1 LSVDLEEWS
10 DARLAGVPVPSRER
24 LPPSLEEPVARLLDL
39 LATTGARATFFTL
52 GRVAR
57 RYPDLVR
64 RIAGQHEIATHGDSH
79 TDVSVL
85 GPARLGRE
93 IAESRRRLQDLSGQ
107 EVIGYRAP
115 NWSLAGSLDWAAA
128 VFAEQGL
135 RYDSSLIPGAGFLF
149 VRGRRDGRRGP
160 HPLPECPS
168 IWEFPPTVMRLPGL
182 SFTPAGGAFLRA
194 LPLGIA
200 LGALARAEMR
210 GEVPHV
216 HLHPWEIEPQ
226 AQGPSGRARR
236 ALLFAGSASLP
247 GKLAAILARWRG
259 TAIET
264 VWAELAGEDAS
275 PAPTLG
281 AARAG

>member
-1 LSVDLEEWS
+1 
-10 DARLAGVPVPSRER
+10 VPAQSRER
-24 LPPSLEEPVARLLDL
+24 LPPSLEEPVARLLVL
-39 LATTGARATFFTL
+39 LAEAGARATFFTL

-64 RIAGQHEIATHGDSH
+64 RISRQHEIATHGESH
-79 TDVSVL
+79 TDVSL
-85 GPARLGRE
+85 LSPARLGRE

-107 EVIGYRAP
+107 EVLGYRAP

-128 VFAEQGL
+128 VLAEQGL

-149 VRGRRDGRRGP
+149 VRGHRDARRGP
-160 HPLPECPS
+160 HRLPECPS

-182 SFTPAGGAFLRA
+182 SFTPAGGAFLRM
-194 LPLGIA
+194 LPRGIA
-200 LGALARAEMR
+200 LRALERAEER

-226 AQGPSGRARR
+226 AQGPSNRVRR

-259 TAIET
+259 TAIGT
-264 VWAELAGEDAS
+264 VWAELAGEEAS
-275 PAPTLG
+275 PAPPLRT
-281 AARAG
+281 ARAG